1 MRVRFYATLRD
12 LVGVSATDLPV
23 EGTADIRHVLDR
35 LIEAYPPLHDKLWDA
50 EGDWSGF
57 VTVLLNGRS
66 IQWLQGLDTLVT
78 DDDAI
83 SLFPPVGGG

>member
-23 EGTADIRHVLDR
+23 SDREDIRQVLDR
-35 LIEAYPPLHDKLWDA
+35 LTAVYSPLHDKLWDA
-50 EGDWSGF
+50 EGNWSGF

-66 IQWLQGLDTLVT
+66 VEWMQGLNTLVAE
-78 DDDAI
+78 DDTV
-83 SLFPPVGGG
+83 SFFPPVGGG